1 MSITVSASDGV
12 APRVGVVVPL
22 RSLTAG
28 KLRLR
33 ATLTADERA
42 TLIHS
47 MASAV
52 VAAAHELPV
61 LIVYDDPAVAIWA
74 TRLGADSITTS
85 EPGLNAAVEFGRAR
99 LIEQGFD
106 HVIVAHADLPHALDL
121 RPVGQFDGITLVPDR
136 AGDGTNV
143 LSVPSDV
150 DFTFCYGPGSF
161 ATHLRLAEAT
171 GRDVRVFN
179 DPQLAWDVDHPDD
192 LGPFI
197 PPETVDGEGRDE
209 EDSDVTTRS

>member
-1 MSITVSASDGV
+1 MSKTVSAPDLV
-12 APRVGVVVPL
+12 PPTVGVVVPL
-22 RSLTAG
+22 RSLTSG

-33 ATLTADERA
+33 ALLTADDRA

-74 TRLGADSITTS
+74 TRVGANSLAAT
-85 EPGLNAAVEFGRAR
+85 EPGLNAAVEFGRAH

-106 HVIVAHADLPHALDL
+106 RVIIAHADLPHATDL
-121 RPVGQFDGITLVPDR
+121 RPVGEFDGITLVPDR

-143 LSVPSDV
+143 MSVPSDV

-179 DPQLAWDVDHPDD
+179 DPRLAWDVDHPDD
-192 LGPFI
+192 LGPFL
-197 PPETVDGEGRDE
+197 PSDVLSGEGRDE
-209 EDSDVTTRS
+209 EDSDVNARS

>member
-1 MSITVSASDGV
+1 MSKTVSAPDLV
-12 APRVGVVVPL
+12 PPTVGVVVPL
-22 RSLTAG
+22 RSLTSG

-33 ATLTADERA
+33 ASLGADERA

-61 LIVYDDPAVAIWA
+61 LIVYDDPAVAVWA
-74 TRLGADSITTS
+74 TRVGANSIAAP
-85 EPGLNAAVEFGRAR
+85 EAGLNAAVEFGRAH

-106 HVIVAHADLPHALDL
+106 RVTVAHADLPHATDL

-143 LSVPSDV
+143 VSVPSDV

-171 GRDVRVFN
+171 GRYVRVLD

-192 LGPFI
+192 LGPFR
-197 PPETVDGEGRDE
+197 PPEALSGKGRNE
-209 EDSDVTTRS
+209 EDSDVTARS